1 MSKLFAF
8 SFFLILIFS
17 CDSKTLISMNK
28 ELPGVWKKQEVITFN
43 LPELDS
49 LKGYNLFVN
58 LRNTNDYEFNNLFL
72 IVAMKFPY
80 GKIVTD
86 TLEYKMAKPDGTWL
100 GIGIGDVKDNKLWY
114 KENVSFKEKGTYKVS
129 ISHAMRNN
137 GDVNGVKNLDGIID
151 VGFSVEKHFNNL

>member
-28 ELPGVWKKQEVITFN
+28 ELSGVWKKQEIITFN

-49 LKGYNLFVN
+49 LKGYDLFIN
-58 LRNTNDYEFNNLFL
+58 LRNTNNYKFNNLHL
-72 IVAMKFPY
+72 IVAMNFPY

-100 GIGIGDVKDNKLWY
+100 GNGIGDVKENKLWY
-114 KENVSFKEKGTYKVS
+114 KENVTFIEKGTYKVS

-137 GDVNGVKNLDGIID
+137 GEVAGVKNLDGIID
-151 VGFSVEKHFNNL
+151 VGFSVEEKTFK

>member
-8 SFFLILIFS
+8 SFLLILIFS

-28 ELPGVWKKQEVITFN
+28 ELSGVWGKQETIMFN

-49 LKGYNLFVN
+49 LKGYDLFIN
-58 LRNTNDYEFNNLFL
+58 LRNTNDYKFNNLYL
-72 IVAMKFPY
+72 IVAMSFPY

-100 GIGIGDVKDNKLWY
+100 GNGISGVKENKLWY
-114 KENVSFKEKGTYKVS
+114 KENVTFSEKGIYKVS

-137 GDVNGVKNLDGIID
+137 GDVTGVKNLNGIID
-151 VGFSVEKHFNNL
+151 VGFSIEEKTFK